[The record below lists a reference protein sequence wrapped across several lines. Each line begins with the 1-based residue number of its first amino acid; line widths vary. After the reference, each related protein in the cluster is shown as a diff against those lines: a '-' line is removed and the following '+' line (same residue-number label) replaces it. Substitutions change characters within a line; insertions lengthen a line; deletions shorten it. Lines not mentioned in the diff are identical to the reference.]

1 MTVTIRVMFCAG
13 LLASLAGCG
22 DTPPPAGE
30 STTTTVDE
38 RDREA
43 SSNSPDYAPSADV
56 GVNDNGGGAVDT
68 GNTPTQDAAE
78 TADTSADSGAMPDA
92 GSGSPD
98 AGSIEGCPDHSRLE
112 GGVGQRLVIET
123 VNFDTDSVVV
133 RNIGSQ
139 EVVFSFDNAR
149 LQPAWRIYA
158 NNAANAHE
166 LPMNFP
172 IASGAAVRIHLRE
185 AGQNTSG
192 DIYLD
197 WGVSS
202 GADLEDSI
210 WEGGSEVAIL
220 SPNDSSS
227 DHTAMEAYVR
237 WGGED
242 VIGPSEYFRD
252 EAFAGGKW
260 SGDERGDYVFVLEGT
275 PGITV
280 GSNGNV
286 TDPMAWVHEVDSR
299 CL

>member
-1 MTVTIRVMFCAG
+1 MTVITRIMFCAG
-13 LLASLAGCG
+13 VLAFLSGCG
-22 DTPPPAGE
+22 DTPSTAQE
-30 STTTTVDE
+30 SEPNTVDE
-38 RDREA
+38 RDRGT
-43 SSNSPDYAPSADV
+43 SSSTPDYEPGVDAGVVDSGNPSGEPDV
-56 GVNDNGGGAVDT
+56 GTSQEIAETPDVQVDPGSTPDT
-68 GNTPTQDAAE
+68 GVGAP
-78 TADTSADSGAMPDA
+78 DT
-92 GSGSPD
+92 GSV
-98 AGSIEGCPDHSRLE
+98 EGCPDHSGLT
-112 GGVGQRLVIET
+112 GGVGQRLIIET
-123 VNFDTDSVVV
+123 VNFESDSVVV
-133 RNIGSQ
+133 RNISAQ
-139 EVVFSFDNAR
+139 EVAFSFDNAR

-158 NNAANAHE
+158 NNAANARE

-172 IASGAAVRIHLRE
+172 IAAGAAVRIYLRE
-185 AGQNTSG
+185 AGQNTSSE
-192 DIYLD
+192 IYLD

-280 GSNGNV
+280 QSNGNT
-286 TDPMAWVHEVDSR
+286 TDPTAWTHDVETR